1 MHYTYLSNISTGVLG
16 PPSVPAGYVVA
27 PPAAYPHLYQP
38 QPVTQPQHHQLG
50 HSPAGADAP
59 PPPVSAGGVV
69 VDSTRVVYS
78 QQQPVHPQTHS
89 QASPSAAAPSGGVV
103 ARPLEI
109 ITEITQELRR
119 DSVESSAGT
128 RSWHK
133 PTSLPTNQ

>member
-1 MHYTYLSNISTGVLG
+1 MHDTFVKNIFTGVLG

-59 PPPVSAGGVV
+59 PPPVGAGGVV

-89 QASPSAAAPSGGVV
+89 QASPSAAASSGGVV

-133 PTSLPTNQ
+133 LTSLPNQ